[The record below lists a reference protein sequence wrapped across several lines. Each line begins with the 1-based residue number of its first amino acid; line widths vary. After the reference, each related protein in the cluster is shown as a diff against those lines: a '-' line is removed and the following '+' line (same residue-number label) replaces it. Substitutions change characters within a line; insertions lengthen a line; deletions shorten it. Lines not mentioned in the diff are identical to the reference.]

1 MLSFLDMT
9 NRAADIC
16 GISPTADSQDMAN
29 IKQDINQGRAIFAN
43 STSRYWT
50 RKQAAAGLVANQQY
64 YTLPPDA
71 TRVTEVY
78 VNANGLNYPVKQVES
93 EGIWN
98 TINVIPAITINVPT
112 YYFIRGRNEIGL
124 WPLPSYTAANALNLS
139 YEPQQ
144 HLSINDITTGTCTV
158 TQGSTT
164 VTFSDNIIQASYAGM
179 WFKIEGRYNEAWY
192 RMSIFDS
199 TNQIELDNVYA
210 GVGGANL
217 NYRLCDMPDFPGDYH
232 IALVYWAAFN
242 FYLKRNRIAQAT
254 MFKAQFDGL
263 LKMYREAYASKT
275 TGVVQSD
282 TSGQRWSIFMI
293 PPPPMTG

>member
-1 MLSFLDMT
+1 MT
-9 NRAADIC
+9 YRAADIC

-43 STSRYWT
+43 STTRYWT

-78 VNANGLNYPVKQVES
+78 VNANGLNYPVKQIPS
-93 EGIWN
+93 EANWN
-98 TINVIPAITINVPT
+98 MINVIPAITINVPT

-124 WPLPSYTAANALNLS
+124 WPLPSYTAPNALNLS

-144 HLSINDITTGTCTV
+144 HLSISDITTGTCTV

-164 VTFSDNIIQASYAGM
+164 VQFSQNIIQASYAGM

-199 TNQIELDNVYA
+199 TNQIELDNVYG
-210 GVGGANL
+210 GVGGGSL
-217 NYRLCDMPDFPGDYH
+217 NYRLCDLPDFPGDYH

-242 FYLKRNRIAQAT
+242 FYLKRNRIAQAKL
-254 MFKAQFDGL
+254 FRDQFDQL
-263 LKMYREAYASKT
+263 LEMYRQSYSSKT
-275 TGVVQSD
+275 TGVVQGD
-282 TSGQRWSIFMI
+282 ATGQRWSIFMI

>member
-1 MLSFLDMT
+1 MLSFTDMRY
-9 NRAADIC
+9 RAADIC
-16 GISPTADSQDMAN
+16 GINPTQDSQDMTN
-29 IKQDINQGRAIFAN
+29 IEQDLNQGRAIFAN

-78 VNANGLNYPVKQVES
+78 VNANGLNYPVRQVES

-144 HLSINDITTGTCTV
+144 HLGVNDITTGTCTV

-164 VTFSDNIIQASYAGM
+164 VSFSENIIQSSYAGM
-179 WFKIEGRYNEAWY
+179 WFQVSGRYNESWY

-199 TNQIELDNVYA
+199 TSQIELDNTYG
-210 GVGGANL
+210 GVGGGSL
-217 NYRLCDMPDFPGDYH
+217 SYRLTDMPDFPGDYH
-232 IALVYWAAFN
+232 IALVYWAAYN
-242 FYLKRNRIAQAT
+242 FYLKRNRIAQANLHKEN
-254 MFKAQFDGL
+254 FEYL

-293 PPPPMTG
+293 PPPPITG